1 MGGSAAPPRRRLAR
15 LHSQLAPV
23 ERCRSAG
30 RGVGEDV
37 TADAR
42 AWRAGVTTESLSA
55 TFGVRVRGLRAQQCL
70 EHAALGRWVVDL
82 L

>member
-1 MGGSAAPPRRRLAR
+1 
-15 LHSQLAPV
+15 
-23 ERCRSAG
+23 
-30 RGVGEDV
+30 
-37 TADAR
+37 
-42 AWRAGVTTESLSA
+42 VTTESLSA